1 MDGEQTIES
10 LEVEEIVYEQIIRT
24 KEGYTNTGK
33 FIFTKTKMML
43 VAKKILVKKNTIVA
57 QLAQANPPQSALLKS
72 GDIFFETFI
81 MLCPVMKLNCCF
93 ISPLF

>member
-43 VAKKILVKKNTIVA
+43 VAKKFLLKNTIVA
-57 QLAQANPPQSALLKS
+57 QLAQVNPPQSALLKKR
-72 GDIFFETFI
+72 GHFF
-81 MLCPVMKLNCCF
+81 
-93 ISPLF
+93 

>member
-1 MDGEQTIES
+1 MEGEQTIES

-43 VAKKILVKKNTIVA
+43 VAKKILVKKI
-57 QLAQANPPQSALLKS
+57 LSS
-72 GDIFFETFI
+72 
-81 MLCPVMKLNCCF
+81 LNWRKQIHLNRHC
-93 ISPLF
+93 

>member
-33 FIFTKTKMML
+33 FIFTKMKMML
-43 VAKKILVKKNTIVA
+43 VAKRFLVKKYYRRSTGASNSTSIGIA
-57 QLAQANPPQSALLKS
+57 KKAGTFFLKR
-72 GDIFFETFI
+72 
-81 MLCPVMKLNCCF
+81 L
-93 ISPLF
+93 

>member
-33 FIFTKTKMML
+33 FIFTKMKMML
-43 VAKKILVKKNTIVA
+43 VAKRFLVKKYYRRSTGASKSTSIGIA
-57 QLAQANPPQSALLKS
+57 KKAGTFFLKR
-72 GDIFFETFI
+72 
-81 MLCPVMKLNCCF
+81 L
-93 ISPLF
+93 

>member
-33 FIFTKTKMML
+33 FIFNKTKMML
-43 VAKKILVKKNTIVA
+43 VAKKILVKKI
-57 QLAQANPPQSALLKS
+57 LSS
-72 GDIFFETFI
+72 
-81 MLCPVMKLNCCF
+81 LNWRKQIHLNRHC
-93 ISPLF
+93 

>member
-43 VAKKILVKKNTIVA
+43 VAKKQNFLVLI
-57 QLAQANPPQSALLKS
+57 
-72 GDIFFETFI
+72 
-81 MLCPVMKLNCCF
+81 
-93 ISPLF
+93 

>member
-24 KEGYTNTGK
+24 KEGYTNTGN

-43 VAKKILVKKNTIVA
+43 VAKKILVKKI
-57 QLAQANPPQSALLKS
+57 LSS
-72 GDIFFETFI
+72 
-81 MLCPVMKLNCCF
+81 LNWRK
-93 ISPLF
+93 

>member
-43 VAKKILVKKNTIVA
+43 VAKRFLVKKITIVA
-57 QLAQANPPQSALLKS
+57 QLAQAIPPQSALLKKR
-72 GDIFFETFI
+72 GHFF
-81 MLCPVMKLNCCF
+81 
-93 ISPLF
+93 

>member
-43 VAKKILVKKNTIVA
+43 VAKKF
-57 QLAQANPPQSALLKS
+57 LLK
-72 GDIFFETFI
+72 
-81 MLCPVMKLNCCF
+81 KY
-93 ISPLF
+93 